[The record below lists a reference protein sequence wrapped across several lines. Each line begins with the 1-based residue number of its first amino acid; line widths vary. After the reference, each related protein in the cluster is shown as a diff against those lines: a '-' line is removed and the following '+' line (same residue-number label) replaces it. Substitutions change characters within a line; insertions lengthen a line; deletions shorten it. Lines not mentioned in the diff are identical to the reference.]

1 MRKIVSIQW
10 SFLSAVTTFIFF
22 SMIIAGCNKENQ
34 KNRSHDQIIEEY
46 KLALFKDKDFI
57 DNYILD
63 ISITNFN
70 KNKNAPIVNPSV
82 TDLND
87 LLNPNSYQKG
97 GWVLHMLHEKMGD
110 LKFREGLKRYYDKY
124 QFSNALTED
133 FQKVMEDMAGY
144 SLSEFFKQWIYRPGH
159 PQLNVVWSHKKG
171 KMKVTVTQT
180 QAGEPF
186 IFPLEMGFNVP
197 GAKTSFPQTVNISQ
211 KTQEFSFDMEQKP
224 TQVVLDPGVKLL
236 FEGKVTEK

>member
-70 KNKNAPIVNPSV
+70 KNKNLVI
-82 TDLND
+82 
-87 LLNPNSYQKG
+87 K
-97 GWVLHMLHEKMGD
+97 
-110 LKFREGLKRYYDKY
+110 
-124 QFSNALTED
+124 
-133 FQKVMEDMAGY
+133 
-144 SLSEFFKQWIYRPGH
+144 
-159 PQLNVVWSHKKG
+159 
-171 KMKVTVTQT
+171 
-180 QAGEPF
+180 
-186 IFPLEMGFNVP
+186 
-197 GAKTSFPQTVNISQ
+197 
-211 KTQEFSFDMEQKP
+211 
-224 TQVVLDPGVKLL
+224 
-236 FEGKVTEK
+236 